1 MHCSSIWWLQDICLK
16 ADLYIHKKLCYP
28 QDFSLWTSALM
39 LIWIVYME
47 DYYEQKDKVCET
59 NDDDDRQIK
68 RTASFL
74 SKKWPVV
81 VVVSILPF

>member
-1 MHCSSIWWLQDICLK
+1 
-16 ADLYIHKKLCYP
+16 
-28 QDFSLWTSALM
+28 M

-59 NDDDDRQIK
+59 NYDDDRQIK